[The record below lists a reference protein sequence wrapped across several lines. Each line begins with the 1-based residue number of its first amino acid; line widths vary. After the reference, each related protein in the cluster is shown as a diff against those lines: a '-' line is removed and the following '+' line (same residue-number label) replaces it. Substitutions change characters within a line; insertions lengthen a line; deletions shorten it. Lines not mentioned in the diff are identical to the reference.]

1 MEDGNLLN
9 ILSLILGYTNLI
21 ENREQSEYNN
31 IAKHNQVQSQEI
43 LEDLHSQFERQN
55 KLLYYQNELLQEILN
70 ILKGEQEN
78 EL

>member
-1 MEDGNLLN
+1 MEDSNLLN

-31 IAKHNQVQSQEI
+31 IAKHNQMQAQEI